1 MWTLGMEQGQ
11 TETDGD
17 GSQVDGDQIA
27 TFPECQTLEVADF
40 SVFMQQRDLMVA
52 GVTVTPAGVSGRA
65 VLAGGLSTSPWL
77 TGLAHGLCPF
87 CFPSPPRAPSPGLDL
102 MKCFPF

>member
-1 MWTLGMEQGQ
+1 MDFGHGIG

-17 GSQVDGDQIA
+17 RSQVGGDQMA
-27 TFPECQTLEVADF
+27 AFPECQTREVADF
-40 SVFMQQRDLMVA
+40 SAFTQQRDLMVA

-65 VLAGGLSTSPWL
+65 LLACGLSISLWL
-77 TGLAHGLCPF
+77 TGLTHGLGPL
-87 CFPSPPRAPSPGLDL
+87 CFPSPPRAPSLGLGL